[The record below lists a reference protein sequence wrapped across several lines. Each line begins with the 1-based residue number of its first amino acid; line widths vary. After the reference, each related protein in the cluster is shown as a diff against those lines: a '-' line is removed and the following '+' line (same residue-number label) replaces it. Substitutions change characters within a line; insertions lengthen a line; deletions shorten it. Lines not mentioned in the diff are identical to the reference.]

1 MFVYSFVHYNFQT
14 NSYVQ
19 YDVQPQNDIVS
30 QEGFQD
36 DLSQSSFSND
46 TPLDH
51 LDIKRHNCEFTGCK
65 RTYSTVGNLRTHMKT
80 HKGTR
85 VTIRFFKLQTQFYYY
100 PLYVLYGNI
109 IFTNYYF

>member
-1 MFVYSFVHYNFQT
+1 MEQYLIEVNVIIFVYSFVHYNFQT

-46 TPLDH
+46 TPSDH

-80 HKGTR
+80 HKGT
-85 VTIRFFKLQTQFYYY
+85 LCY
-100 PLYVLYGNI
+100 
-109 IFTNYYF
+109 